1 MKKWMLF
8 VLVLC
13 LALPT
18 AAWGEAAP
26 GAAASGTEPSAANT
40 VTTEPVI
47 DLVPLTDEE
56 LRLLL
61 AQVESELVARGLAGT
76 ALLPGGTYVG
86 GRDLPVGAYVI
97 SNDGSWPDMQGGPL
111 VLKPVAE
118 VEAELQ
124 LNTYVTSDE
133 VYSYYIRICEGDV
146 LVLPYPHT
154 VSIYTGLTFQ

>member
-13 LALPT
+13 LALPA

-26 GAAASGTEPSAANT
+26 GAAAAGGEPSAAVENA
-40 VTTEPVI
+40 EPVI
-47 DLVPLTDEE
+47 DLAPLTDEE

-61 AQVESELVARGLAGT
+61 AQVESEFVARGLAGT

-86 GRDLPVGAYVI
+86 GRDLPAGAYVI
-97 SNDGSWPDMQGGPL
+97 SNDGSWPDIQGGYL

-124 LNTYVTSDE
+124 LNTYVVSDD

-146 LVLPYPHT
+146 LVLPYPHM